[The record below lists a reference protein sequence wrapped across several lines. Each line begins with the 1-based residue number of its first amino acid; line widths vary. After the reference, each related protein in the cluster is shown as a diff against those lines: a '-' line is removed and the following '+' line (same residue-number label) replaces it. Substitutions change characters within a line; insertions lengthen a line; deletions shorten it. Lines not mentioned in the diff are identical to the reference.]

1 MDRAPPPRPYPDK
14 EFSHLMSKKRKG
26 GEFSLALAL
35 FVLAVSGGIGYGYA
49 WDTSGSIARAG
60 QAQEAGMELAFA
72 VYPTPTPDPNRVE
85 EVSRELYCPLCTGV
99 RLDNCDLPLCDQ
111 MREVIRQKLAD
122 GETEQEI
129 KAYFVDQY
137 GETVTG
143 TPPKRGGMILVWIL
157 PFLALFAAGCGVY
170 TMTRRRSGQPESAEF
185 EPLAARPL
193 PAEYVERVERDLK
206 RLG

>member
-1 MDRAPPPRPYPDK
+1 
-14 EFSHLMSKKRKG
+14 MSKKRKG
-26 GEFSLALAL
+26 REFFLALAL
-35 FVLAVSGGIGYGYA
+35 FVLAVSGGISYGYA
-49 WDTSGSIARAG
+49 WDMPSSAALGGEEQKAG
-60 QAQEAGMELAFA
+60 RELTFA
-72 VYPTPTPDPNRVE
+72 IYSTPTPDPNRVE

-111 MREVIRQKLAD
+111 MREVIRQKLAN

-137 GETVTG
+137 GEIVTG

-157 PFLALFAAGCGVY
+157 PSLALLAAGCGVY
-170 TMTRRRSGQPESAEF
+170 FMTRRRSGQPESEEF
-185 EPLAARPL
+185 ESLARPL
-193 PAEYVERVERDLK
+193 PTEYVERVERDLR